1 MGIVARY
8 EGTLTGFYSMLAALE
23 GSDEEIV
30 SIEARPVGTS
40 MPSPSLFA
48 GTEDIFIHEDQA
60 AVKELIDRLSKSGGL
75 SVEELCRAYLSGEGV
90 ELPALSYCR
99 LALRRELS
107 RLADETDPDVRLVRA
122 ASRRV
127 VREVHRF
134 IGILRFN
141 EGSDGAYVA
150 RFEPDADILE
160 LVLPHF
166 ERRFGDCPFLI
177 IDEKRGKAGG
187 TAAPRGPEG
196 GAGKTAAPLDGEW
209 EGLWRVFYA
218 AAENPNRRN
227 EALRRR
233 FIPLRYWKYLPELS
247 DGGIPKSS
255 GSDFPSED
263 R

>member
-1 MGIVARY
+1 MGIAVRY

-23 GSDEEIV
+23 GSDKEIA
-30 SIEARPVGTS
+30 SIEARPVGERAL
-40 MPSPSLFA
+40 SLFA
-48 GTEDIFIHEDQA
+48 GAEDIFVHEDPA
-60 AVKELIDRLSKSGGL
+60 AAQDLIERISKSGGL
-75 SVEELCRAYLSGEGV
+75 SVEELRQAFLSGEAI
-90 ELPALSYCR
+90 ETAALSYCR
-99 LALRRELS
+99 SALRRDLA
-107 RLADETDPDVRLVRA
+107 RLVDETDPEVRLVRA

-150 RFEPDADILE
+150 RFAPDADILE

-166 ERRFGDCPFLI
+166 ERRFGDCPFVI

-196 GAGKTAAPLDGEW
+196 SAEKTAPLDGEW

-218 AAENPNRRN
+218 EAENPNRRN
-227 EALRRR
+227 ETLRKR
-233 FIPLRYWKYLPELS
+233 FIPLRYWKYLPELA
-247 DGGIPKSS
+247 DGGIPK
-255 GSDFPSED
+255 
-263 R
+263 